1 MDAGKKLLILALS
14 LFCLATAC
22 KKDSNEGLPAVELKP
37 GQAHQGGIIFL
48 LEASGEHGL
57 IAAAA
62 DQSTTAPW
70 WNGSFLHIGATST
83 TNGSANTT
91 LIINAQGPTAGYAAK
106 ICRDYRGGQFSDWFL
121 PSKDQL
127 HALYLQKTLVGG
139 FSNDIYWSSTEL
151 EAGSAWVQSFIDGH
165 QHTDNTSDGAGVHT
179 RAIRA
184 F

>member
-1 MDAGKKLLILALS
+1 MDARKKILFLAVS
-14 LFCLATAC
+14 LFFLTTSC
-22 KKDSNEGLPAVELKP
+22 KKDSNEGLPVVELKL
-37 GQAHQGGIIFL
+37 GDVHQGGIIFL
-48 LEASGEHGL
+48 LDASGEHGL
-57 IAAAA
+57 IAANA

-70 WNGSFLHIGATST
+70 WNGSFLNIGATST

-91 LIINAQGPTAGYAAK
+91 LIINAQGPMATYAAK
-106 ICRDYRGGQFSDWFL
+106 ICRDYRGGQFNDWFL

-127 HALYLQKTLVGG
+127 NALYLQKTSVGG
-139 FSNDIYWSSTEL
+139 FSNDIYWSSTEF
-151 EAGSAWVQSFIDGH
+151 EAASAWVQSFMDGH